1 MTAESLAP
9 CPVPGRPVPAGPAS
23 SRRAFA
29 LTAALDVALAEAEE
43 GWSFPGARRWWV
55 STKDDGIE
63 LHTQWAPHVSTPVLR
78 STRVAAGSALLAVRL
93 AVAVSGTRPVTTL
106 LPGGR
111 ARGLLAIVR
120 CGTVDRP
127 TRAERVLFDSLVRA
141 RRPDREISV
150 ALAMPLLR
158 SAAEAEGAWLRTVV
172 DPAECDRLRALL
184 PDDRAGN
191 APSGALLAVLG
202 SHGELPA
209 GDLRAGQAL
218 QRVRCTARA
227 LGLAATVLAG
237 PAGLV
242 RARRAGMVPGLVP
255 QVLVQVTSSDEQ

>member
-1 MTAESLAP
+1 VTAEPLATR
-9 CPVPGRPVPAGPAS
+9 PVPGRPVPAGPVP
-23 SRRAFA
+23 SRRASA
-29 LTAALDVALAEAEE
+29 LTRALDVALAEAEE

-55 STKDDGIE
+55 TTKDDGIE

-78 STRVAAGSALLAVRL
+78 STRVAAGTALLAVRL
-93 AVAVSGTRPVTTL
+93 AVAVSGTRPVTTV
-106 LPGGR
+106 LPGGLS
-111 ARGLLAIVR
+111 RGLLAIVR
-120 CGTVDRP
+120 CGTVARP
-127 TRAERVLFDSLVRA
+127 TRAERVLFDSLART

-150 ALAMPLLR
+150 SLAMPLLR
-158 SAAEAEGAWLRTVV
+158 SAAEAEGAWLRTV

-184 PDDRAGN
+184 PDDRARN
-191 APSGALLAVLG
+191 VPPGALLAVLG

-209 GDLRAGQAL
+209 GDLRAGQGL
-218 QRVRCTARA
+218 QRVRCAARA

-242 RARRAGMVPGLVP
+242 PARRAGVVPGLVP